1 MIREDLLSDKTMQER
16 RRFESRSNHETE
28 ESSHMSIFQQV
39 TSILTLQTRETQRT
53 SGWLVGLHP

>member
-1 MIREDLLSDKTMQER
+1 MMQER